1 LLPDEDVVLGKLL
14 AWCEPDPR
22 VRAVVLTSSRANGR
36 ADGLSD
42 YDVVLA
48 VRDAAGFCAD
58 PEWVGRYGAPAARWR
73 DEGELLG
80 LGTSFLGVVYADGV
94 KIDYTIW
101 PEELLERAA
110 SVEALPDALDVG
122 YRVLLD
128 KDGQASGWAAPAY
141 RAHIP
146 ARPTEDEY
154 RAVVE
159 EFWWASTYAAKALW
173 RGEVV
178 FAKFVVDHDMKLGPL
193 RRVLEWKIELDGDW
207 SVRPGAYGR
216 GLERLLPS
224 DLRDELAATYVGSGV
239 EENWRALDATIVL
252 FRRVATEVADRL
264 GYAYPHAADRQVS
277 AHLDAVRRL

>member
-1 LLPDEDVVLGKLL
+1 LLPDEDVVLGRLL
-14 AWCEPDPR
+14 AWCEDDSR

-36 ADGLSD
+36 GDQLSD

-48 VRDAAGFCAD
+48 VRDAVSFRAD
-58 PEWVGRYGAPAARWR
+58 SEWVRRYGEPAARWG

-80 LGTSFLGVVYADGV
+80 LATSFLGVVYVDGV
-94 KIDYTIW
+94 KIDYGIW
-101 PEELLERAA
+101 PEELVERIA
-110 SVEALPDALDVG
+110 SADELPDGLDVG

-128 KDGQASGWAAPAY
+128 KDGRTSSWAAPSDV
-141 RAHIP
+141 AHIP
-146 ARPTEDEY
+146 VRPSEEEY

-207 SVRPGAYGR
+207 SVRPGVHGR
-216 GLERLLPS
+216 GLERLLAT
-224 DLRDELAATYVGSGV
+224 DLRDELAATYVGPGV
-239 EENWRALDATIVL
+239 EENWVALDATIAL
-252 FRRVATEVADRL
+252 FRRVANEVADRL
-264 GYAYPHAADRQVS
+264 GYPYPLDADRLVS
-277 AHLDAVRRL
+277 AHLDSVRRL